1 MRALGETAAHL
12 PWLSPRA
19 TSLVALARS
28 PAALAWTQ
36 IRTDPAG
43 VLLVLSQAGDTPP
56 PSFLALLEN
65 PGIFDEALRRFVQP
79 DIGFVN
85 WADPALVPVYRC
97 SLIFARLAEQI
108 ARRSERCDPDCAW
121 VAGLLTP
128 LGWLALCAVA
138 PEQVTGCLTPE
149 LAGNGEAQRQTWGL
163 DEASIARRLCRRWQL
178 PRWLSAIIGRLD
190 LFPESAQALGA
201 DANLFRVVQ
210 LAVAL
215 AQQPGLPLRPT
226 IAVPAADNS
235 AALGLA
241 TGQLALLEND
251 VAIWMNEDL
260 AAASTW
266 QAPSSMP
273 LLADLLQLAA
283 QSRRHQD
290 VPVLDQLESDTDKL
304 HQALREQRQ
313 TEDARLQTLKLN
325 ALAEFAAGA
334 GHEINNPLAV
344 ISGQAQYLLPQEED
358 PARQRSLQKIIQQ
371 TQRVHN
377 IITDLMQY
385 ARPTRPQRQ
394 NVDAGDLIREV
405 AGSLTDLAGQRQV
418 QIVCPELPA
427 PVMLHVDPR
436 QARTALA
443 AVFRN
448 AIEAAPAD
456 GWAGIRV
463 DTPDAEHVE
472 FVVEDNGPGPTPA
485 QREHLFDPFY
495 SGRQAGRGRGLGL
508 PIAWQLAQ
516 VNSGHVRFE
525 AGLTPTRFV
534 LSFPVAH
541 AAAANGTAGTL
552 QTPQVAETEHI
563 DHTNGHMPAISSN
576 L

>member
-12 PWLSPRA
+12 PWLSSRA
-19 TSLVALARS
+19 ASLVALARS
-28 PAALAWTQ
+28 PTALAWTQ
-36 IRTDPAG
+36 IRSDPAG
-43 VLLVLSQAGDTPP
+43 VLLVLSQAGDAPP
-56 PSFLALLEN
+56 SSFLALLEN
-65 PGIFDEALRRFVQP
+65 AGIFDEALRRFVQP
-79 DIGFVN
+79 DVGFVN
-85 WADPALVPVYRC
+85 WAEPALVPVYRC

-108 ARRSERCDPDCAW
+108 ARRCERCDPDCAW

-138 PEQVTGCLTPE
+138 PEKVTGCLTPE
-149 LAGNGEAQRQTWGL
+149 LAGNSAAQRSTWGL

-178 PRWLSAIIGRLD
+178 PRWLSAIVGRLD
-190 LFPESAQALGA
+190 LFPESALALGA
-201 DANLFRVVQ
+201 DPDLFRVVQ

-226 IAVPAADNS
+226 IAVPAADNA
-235 AALGLA
+235 AALGIAPGLLA
-241 TGQLALLEND
+241 TLEND
-251 VAIWMNEDL
+251 VATWMNEDL
-260 AAASTW
+260 AAAW
-266 QAPSSMP
+266 QAPSSTP

-283 QSRRHQD
+283 ESRRHQD
-290 VPVLDQLESDTDKL
+290 VPVLDQLETDTDKL

-334 GHEINNPLAV
+334 SHEINNPLAV
-344 ISGQAQYLLPQEED
+344 ISGQAQYLLPQEQD
-358 PARQRSLQKIIQQ
+358 QARQRSLQKIIQQ

-394 NVDAGDLIREV
+394 NVDAGDLVREV
-405 AGSLTDLAGQRQV
+405 AASLADLAGQRQV
-418 QIVCPELPA
+418 QIVCPELPT
-427 PVMLHVDPR
+427 PVLLHVDPR

-443 AVFRN
+443 ALFRN

-463 DTPDAEHVE
+463 DTPNAEHVE

-508 PIAWQLAQ
+508 PIAWQMAQ
-516 VNSGHVRFE
+516 VNSGHIRFE

-541 AAAANGTAGTL
+541 AAPVNGSASTL
-552 QTPQVAETEHI
+552 PSPQVTETEHH
-563 DHTNGHMPAISSN
+563 DSTNGHVPAISPN